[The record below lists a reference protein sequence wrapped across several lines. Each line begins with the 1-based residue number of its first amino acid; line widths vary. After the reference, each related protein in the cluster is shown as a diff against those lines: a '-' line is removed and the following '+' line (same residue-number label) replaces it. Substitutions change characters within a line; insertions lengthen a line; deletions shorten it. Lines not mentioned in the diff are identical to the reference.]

1 MIVVGIE
8 IKNEKGGSIGQV
20 YPHSRRRMCL
30 KNSDSDIPILN
41 FDKKFQFKL
50 EPDLEIKDER
60 GKVLAILKKKK
71 GWIKKKYIME
81 NSQGSVLLKSETKID
96 ENQEIIEDEKG
107 ARIAEIIKKV
117 PSFKE
122 LTGGKNEIWTLKIDN
137 PDFDRIMI
145 LSFFFS
151 RYAVH
156 NFKKGL
162 LDYVSV

>member
-1 MIVVGIE
+1 MTVEGIE
-8 IKNEKGGSIGQV
+8 IKNEKGDSIGEV

-30 KNSDSDIPILN
+30 KNSDSDFPILY
-41 FDKKFQFKL
+41 FDKKFQFKF
-50 EPDLEIKDER
+50 EPDLEIKDDR

-71 GWIKKKYIME
+71 GLIKKKYIME

-96 ENQEIIEDEKG
+96 ENQEIIQDDKG
-107 ARIAEIIKKV
+107 VRIAEIIKKV

-137 PDFDRIMI
+137 PDYDRIMI
-145 LSFFFS
+145 LCYFTS

-156 NFKKGL
+156 TFKQSP
-162 LDYVSV
+162 LDYVP